1 MRAREAGDPEKPAGQ
16 ARVRRSGRSPFK
28 DPSRYVFILPASI
41 MILVFSIF
49 PLIFSLVLS
58 FVSWDLSRLQGG
70 IRFAGLSNFLQLF
83 SDRRFWNT
91 ARVTLVFVL
100 CGVALQYVVGLG
112 VALLLNQEVRFRR
125 FFRVVFLMPMM
136 LTPAAVGYV
145 GRMLFNETQGPVN
158 NIIRHLGGPIV
169 PWLSNALVALPTL
182 ILVDTWEWV
191 PFMIIVL
198 LAGLKSLPPDV
209 FEAASADGANSF
221 QIFTHITFPMILPTS
236 VTVVLIRA
244 LEALQAVRHRGR
256 HDGRRAGQ
264 RNRVGDLVRLPHG
277 PDLRPPGV
285 RLRHRLLPSDHRHDL
300 LLGIPAQH
308 APPHRGRTIARSA
321 CTDQG
326 SGRSEQGERSP
337 TSCSS
342 PGRWWPCSLC
352 TGC

>member
-70 IRFAGLSNFLQLF
+70 IRFAGLSNFAQLF

-244 LEALQAVRHRGR
+244 LEAFKLFDIVAVMTGGGPGNATESVTWYAYLTALTFGR
-256 HDGRRAGQ
+256 LGYASAIAYCLLIIVTIFSWVFLRSMRRRIAA
-264 RNRVGDLVRLPHG
+264 
-277 PDLRPPGV
+277 
-285 RLRHRLLPSDHRHDL
+285 
-300 LLGIPAQH
+300 AQ
-308 APPHRGRTIARSA
+308 
-321 CTDQG
+321 
-326 SGRSEQGERSP
+326 
-337 TSCSS
+337 
-342 PGRWWPCSLC
+342 
-352 TGC
+352 